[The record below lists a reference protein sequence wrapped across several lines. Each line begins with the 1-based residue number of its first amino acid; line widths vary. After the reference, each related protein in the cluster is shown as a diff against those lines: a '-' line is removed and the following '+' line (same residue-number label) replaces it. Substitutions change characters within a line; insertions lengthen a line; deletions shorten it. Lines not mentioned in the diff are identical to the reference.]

1 MQSALNYDKRPL
13 RVIRRWLMVFIV
25 ILLLSGL
32 SVFPIVT
39 ASDWL
44 TSFFPPGDA
53 MGNWFDR
60 LNQGIRVVDDK
71 YSFIFYG
78 YDWMAFAHFLFAI
91 LYVGAWRDPV
101 KNQWLIEFGMIAC
114 ILIIP
119 TALIGGHFRG
129 IPLWWQLIDCSFGVL
144 GLILLSICNGQVYQL
159 ISAQREEEAVD
170 IAPIHQ
176 SKLTGS
182 SVFDSN
188 F

>member
-1 MQSALNYDKRPL
+1 MQSALNCNGRSL
-13 RVIRRWLMVFIV
+13 RLIRRWLTVFIV
-25 ILLLSGL
+25 ILILSGL

-44 TSFFPPGDA
+44 TSLFPPGDA

-71 YSFIFYG
+71 YPFIFYG

-119 TALIGGHFRG
+119 SAFIGGHFRG
-129 IPLWWQLIDCSFGVL
+129 IPLWWQLIDCSFGIL
-144 GLILLSICNGQVYQL
+144 GLIVLSICNGQVYQL
-159 ISAQREEEAVD
+159 IRAQRENEPVEFNPENV
-170 IAPIHQ
+170 
-176 SKLTGS
+176 SKLSGS
-182 SVFDSN
+182 GVVDSN
-188 F
+188 I